1 MAYPP
6 ANHPPSIRRPVT
18 RRHAALLALLA
29 LAANAASPA
38 AAATCLDVP
47 TLEAARIN
55 QFQTLAMTVS
65 LRCRVVSGRVEERFS
80 QLMMV
85 HRGYF
90 AAADRVMH
98 GFVGARHGFS
108 GAHAFDSYATLLA
121 NRYGGGATTP
131 AACSAMERALDA
143 ATNDASGRTLHRIA
157 VAMVAEPEAQRLGCP
172 AAGAVYARR

>member
-6 ANHPPSIRRPVT
+6 AIRRPVT
-18 RRHAALLALLA
+18 RRHAGLLALVA
-29 LAANAASPA
+29 LAASAASPA
-38 AAATCLDVP
+38 GAATCLDVP

-65 LRCRVVSGRVEERFS
+65 LRCREVSGRVEERFS

-98 GFVGARHGFS
+98 GFVGAGHGFS

-131 AACSAMERALDA
+131 AACTAMEHALDA
-143 ATNDASGRTLHRIA
+143 ATNDVSGRTLHRIA
-157 VAMVAEPEAQRLGCP
+157 MAMVAEPEAQRLGCP